1 MYHSVADNDVFFTVK
16 PKIFAQQMAY
26 LKKRNYQALKLS
38 ELIDFLESKT
48 RIPKKAFVLTFDDG
62 YEDNYFNA
70 WPIFKKYNFPATIF
84 LAAGL
89 AGGKINNVSNIP
101 LKALNWQEI
110 EEMHWSGLIDFE
122 PHTVSHQRFE
132 RLNLNQ
138 IEQEIIISKKM
149 IEERLN
155 KKCHFF
161 AYPRGWYNEKIIG
174 ILKKQGFRAARTTE
188 TGKINKG
195 DNPFKL
201 KRISVNSTMSFIQ
214 FRAMIQ

>member
-1 MYHSVADNDVFFTVK
+1 M
-16 PKIFAQQMAY
+16 KIEF
-26 LKKRNYQALKLS
+26 NVPN
-38 ELIDFLESKT
+38 ELIEEIKSLSDVEKTLFLS
-48 RIPKKAFVLTFDDG
+48 RI
-62 YEDNYFNA
+62 
-70 WPIFKKYNFPATIF
+70 
-84 LAAGL
+84 
-89 AGGKINNVSNIP
+89 
-101 LKALNWQEI
+101 
-110 EEMHWSGLIDFE
+110 
-122 PHTVSHQRFE
+122 
-132 RLNLNQ
+132 
-138 IEQEIIISKKM
+138 